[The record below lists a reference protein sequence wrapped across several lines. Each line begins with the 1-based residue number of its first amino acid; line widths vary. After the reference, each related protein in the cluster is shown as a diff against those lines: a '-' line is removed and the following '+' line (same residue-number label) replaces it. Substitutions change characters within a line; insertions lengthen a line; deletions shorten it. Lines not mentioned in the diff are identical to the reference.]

1 MARPRAAELTER
13 ELEVMHTFWKS
24 GEQTVASAKDQ
35 LADKGRELAYTTV
48 ATLVRILTDKGFL
61 EQTNDERPLRFK
73 PIRTFEDVSSN
84 LVTDMVKK
92 VSVPASP
99 RAAGSMT
106 PERMKPRA
114 TASSWAT
121 VSPASHAPCKSYTSA
136 GALLSRKTETR
147 PLLPVPL
154 NHADKI
160 APSGDVTDT
169 ATPCSGFHPAKARLP
184 VGAPTIET
192 VQL

>member
-1 MARPRAAELTER
+1 MARPRAVELTER

-92 VSVPASP
+92 VFG
-99 RAAGSMT
+99 GSREKLLVRLMEQKKLNNA
-106 PERMKPRA
+106 ERR
-114 TASSWAT
+114 
-121 VSPASHAPCKSYTSA
+121 
-136 GALLSRKTETR
+136 LLE
-147 PLLPVPL
+147 
-154 NHADKI
+154 
-160 APSGDVTDT
+160 DVLKDRH
-169 ATPCSGFHPAKARLP
+169 S
-184 VGAPTIET
+184 
-192 VQL
+192 